1 MRFEIS
7 VSKAEEEIRKTF
19 LTSARKVI
27 LDHQVDVYL
36 RPVECCIEV
45 KRVALQD
52 GCRCCDGRQSPFAHV
67 VVISQQN
74 TVVSD
79 KSKKFEPSA
88 GFVVSV
94 HMNKLGIRAVAAELD
109 DIFAEELA
117 EAMDKAGFQLVPD
130 PFNLTSDAKKVIEL
144 EERQKNAGLKLV
156 KEEANDDASGNTA
169 TD

>member
-1 MRFEIS
+1 
-7 VSKAEEEIRKTF
+7 
-19 LTSARKVI
+19 
-27 LDHQVDVYL
+27 
-36 RPVECCIEV
+36 
-45 KRVALQD
+45 
-52 GCRCCDGRQSPFAHV
+52 
-67 VVISQQN
+67 
-74 TVVSD
+74 VSD
-79 KSKKFEPSA
+79 KTKKFEPSA

-94 HMNKLGIRAVAAELD
+94 HMNKLGIRAVAAELK

>member
-1 MRFEIS
+1 M
-7 VSKAEEEIRKTF
+7 
-19 LTSARKVI
+19 
-27 LDHQVDVYL
+27 
-36 RPVECCIEV
+36 
-45 KRVALQD
+45 
-52 GCRCCDGRQSPFAHV
+52 
-67 VVISQQN
+67 
-74 TVVSD
+74 SD

-94 HMNKLGIRAVAAELD
+94 HMNKLGIRAVAAELK

-156 KEEANDDASGNTA
+156 KEEVNDDSSGDSSTN
-169 TD
+169 

>member
-1 MRFEIS
+1 
-7 VSKAEEEIRKTF
+7 
-19 LTSARKVI
+19 
-27 LDHQVDVYL
+27 
-36 RPVECCIEV
+36 
-45 KRVALQD
+45 
-52 GCRCCDGRQSPFAHV
+52 
-67 VVISQQN
+67 
-74 TVVSD
+74 VSD

>member
-1 MRFEIS
+1 M
-7 VSKAEEEIRKTF
+7 
-19 LTSARKVI
+19 
-27 LDHQVDVYL
+27 
-36 RPVECCIEV
+36 
-45 KRVALQD
+45 
-52 GCRCCDGRQSPFAHV
+52 
-67 VVISQQN
+67 
-74 TVVSD
+74 SD
-79 KSKKFEPSA
+79 KTKKFEPSA